1 MSSLSKI
8 CFNLFADV
16 IRHLKDVLVA
26 RNKIS
31 EPDSHQTDEAEV
43 GPIQIVPALP
53 VGEQNCSHENVSKKY
68 EEARCHRN
76 SNLAK
81 RIYSKVD
88 KCSPKL
94 FRWRTQNPI

>member
-31 EPDSHQTDEAEV
+31 EPDGHQTDEAEV

-76 SNLAK
+76 SNLEG
-81 RIYSKVD
+81 RIQS
-88 KCSPKL
+88 
-94 FRWRTQNPI
+94 R